1 MVVVIASGVP
11 GNGGEGIVV
20 GESGASARPH
30 PFRVW
35 SSGAEDS
42 VGRRRW
48 AVGGVGGLAECLE
61 DIRLEALAIGE
72 GDLLRLIGTILLP
85 PPSESK
91 SDRVSTLLGRYGS
104 DGESEEI
111 DDCDA
116 R

>member
-1 MVVVIASGVP
+1 M
-11 GNGGEGIVV
+11 
-20 GESGASARPH
+20 
-30 PFRVW
+30 
-35 SSGAEDS
+35 
-42 VGRRRW
+42 
-48 AVGGVGGLAECLE
+48 GGVGGLAECLE